1 MPIFLVFFYSFYV
14 FWLKKLDVRLWK
26 KLVHLNEAFLYMYC
40 WLGFYMFHFLLF
52 FAHSKKKQMEFPG
65 RYNWMHASFF
75 SSSNGCFC
83 FSSFPTL
90 RVLVLNFGRKT
101 GGRLLQGKAFFEVP
115 IGVKETF
122 LCKFDIFTLICK
134 SAIEIFLLSFPFWT
148 FFWLITKRY

>member
-1 MPIFLVFFYSFYV
+1 
-14 FWLKKLDVRLWK
+14 
-26 KLVHLNEAFLYMYC
+26 
-40 WLGFYMFHFLLF
+40 MFHFLLF

-83 FSSFPTL
+83 FGSFPTL

-122 LCKFDIFTLICK
+122 
-134 SAIEIFLLSFPFWT
+134 FLQ
-148 FFWLITKRY
+148 I

>member
-1 MPIFLVFFYSFYV
+1 MEKVSPFEWSFFIYV
-14 FWLKKLDVRLWK
+14 LLARI
-26 KLVHLNEAFLYMYC
+26 LYVS
-40 WLGFYMFHFLLF
+40 LFAF

-134 SAIEIFLLSFPFWT
+134 SAIEIFLLSFPFLNI
-148 FFWLITKRY
+148 FLIDYKKILIRAVYFELIGSFWK